1 MNNLTSVVYRKDR
14 LPVVLGADAV
24 DVRYSAA
31 SNPSDP
37 VGSGSINSTSRNWS
51 ASAGADVEYM
61 LDAALQKTDLWDRVD
76 RRGDTVP
83 HADGY
88 FSRFFA
94 WQTAL
99 LADKTR
105 PWRDEGYLV
114 DVVTPFKPD
123 ESANPPEHGAYMPG
137 FDKPYESNDPQT
149 FQQFDAAN
157 SQFASGYIPVTD
169 VDDQGRVNPFP
180 LMRVEVVQKGTGQRL
195 AATDAI
201 MTAGRDHHCRECHA
215 KGKIAANPATQ
226 WTEEAFHSSL
236 YGQQNHQA
244 SCGEGHGGHNHGT
257 HLICDF
263 APPQFFDPTGPSL
276 REQEDAAMKNIYSL
290 HDFYDGLNMLGH
302 RETGAW
308 ELNEAGARVGDGSY
322 YCSGCHISPTRFWT
336 MGVKMWDDYF
346 AMDETNDYW
355 PNYTMTMHKFHG
367 RLQRDPTNPD
377 QIRREPGG
385 FPKLW
390 DPAQG
395 ENPNTLFPVK
405 TASGE
410 SKPMAENCLQCHAG
424 QRESCYRDRMDT
436 AGVTCFDCHGDML
449 AQGLAYEKSRIS
461 PDGNKYRVAY
471 YDEPDCGSCHT
482 GDANESGTGFFSG
495 GILKRAFA
503 ASDLSATPLEPKRER
518 FAVPLTDQGTH
529 PVEDWITDPPKA
541 LEQNKSAI

>member
-1 MNNLTSVVYRKDR
+1 VRIEAGGTEAVKPVKGAPKSCAGAPVCSIVSPGQGTSLQIGVQSHFEATANSSDPTAQPLKYEWDFAGGAMGHPTELMAMPTFIRDNSHYRVRFSATDAKGRRCEDAVEVVVGTPPAGLPDKVSEQPAPKFGGELDGTKGDVVVMPVEDWTYQCVADHDYQPNQQAAFNPPMNNLTSVVYRKDR

-24 DVRYSAA
+24 EVRYSAA

-123 ESANPPEHGAYMPG
+123 ETSNPPEHGAYMPG
-137 FDKPYESNDPQT
+137 FDKPYENNNPQT

-157 SQFASGYIPVTD
+157 SQFASGYVPVTD

-180 LMRVEVVQKGTGQRL
+180 LMRVEAVQKGTGQRL

-226 WTEEAFHSSL
+226 WTGEAFHSSL
-236 YGQQNHQA
+236 YGKEQHQA
-244 SCGEGHGGHNHGT
+244 KCNGGQGGEHNHGYGSV
-257 HLICDF
+257 ICDF

-290 HDFYDGLNMLGH
+290 HDFYDGMNMLGH
-302 RETGAW
+302 REAGAW
-308 ELNEAGARVGDGSY
+308 DLNEAGARVGDGS
-322 YCSGCHISPTRFWT
+322 
-336 MGVKMWDDYF
+336 
-346 AMDETNDYW
+346 
-355 PNYTMTMHKFHG
+355 
-367 RLQRDPTNPD
+367 
-377 QIRREPGG
+377 
-385 FPKLW
+385 
-390 DPAQG
+390 
-395 ENPNTLFPVK
+395 
-405 TASGE
+405 
-410 SKPMAENCLQCHAG
+410 
-424 QRESCYRDRMDT
+424 
-436 AGVTCFDCHGDML
+436 
-449 AQGLAYEKSRIS
+449 
-461 PDGNKYRVAY
+461 
-471 YDEPDCGSCHT
+471 
-482 GDANESGTGFFSG
+482 
-495 GILKRAFA
+495 
-503 ASDLSATPLEPKRER
+503 
-518 FAVPLTDQGTH
+518 
-529 PVEDWITDPPKA
+529 
-541 LEQNKSAI
+541 